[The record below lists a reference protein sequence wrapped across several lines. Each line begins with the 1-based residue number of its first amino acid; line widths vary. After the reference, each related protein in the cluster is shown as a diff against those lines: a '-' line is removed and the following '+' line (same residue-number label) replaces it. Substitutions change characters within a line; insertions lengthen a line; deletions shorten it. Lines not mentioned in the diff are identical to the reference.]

1 MKIYGLICLG
11 VAAFLVYGANW
22 IAGFVVKDNATGSF
36 RRELIIKV
44 IGMIIAILSV
54 LVIMDII

>member
-1 MKIYGLICLG
+1 MKIYGLICLA

-22 IAGFVVKDNATGSF
+22 IARFVVTGNRTGPF

-44 IGMIIAILSV
+44 IGMIIAIISV
-54 LVIMDII
+54 FMIMDII